1 VPAPVRSRPPASAPT
16 PPPATPRFHSSILP
30 GGLRILAARVPRLPE
45 IAIRL
50 VVHAG
55 SGAEPAGQAGA
66 AALAARVMPAGAG
79 GRSAM
84 QMAEWLDHMGAS
96 IGSGVGYDSAR
107 FSLHSLSDTLD
118 GALDYLAEVILS
130 PDFPPDEVARI
141 RAEQI
146 DEVRRSFDDPAELA
160 AQALSE
166 AIFGGHPYG
175 RPVRGRLETLEA
187 LDSSLLR
194 GFRDDFYGGDTSF
207 LVAAG
212 DLHPGEF
219 TRRIEQRFG
228 AWSPAPRHPVVE
240 PFQGSAA
247 GSGKVVM
254 IDRPGSKQSE
264 IRIGAVGLAHGDEDE
279 FPVLV
284 MNAILGGLFNSRLNL
299 NLREDKGWTYGARSG
314 FSLRRAPGPFV
325 ARAAVDTPVTAR
337 AFEEMLSE
345 IRSMVDRPPDEGEL
359 QLAKNALI
367 LSLPRQFETTSQVA
381 AKEAERVAYGL
392 PDDWWQSYPE
402 RVQSV
407 GVDEV
412 VRVAERYLDR
422 EGLTLV
428 AVGDVASVRDGL
440 AGLGQLEVLPA
451 P

>member
-1 VPAPVRSRPPASAPT
+1 
-16 PPPATPRFHSSILP
+16 
-30 GGLRILAARVPRLPE
+30 LPE
-45 IAIRL
+45 VAIRL
-50 VVHAG
+50 VIDAG
-55 SGAEPAGQAGA
+55 SVAEPTGQAGA
-66 AALAARVMPAGAG
+66 AALTARAMPAGAG

-84 QMAEWLDHMGAS
+84 EMAEWLDHMGAS

-107 FSLHSLSDTLD
+107 FSLHSLSDTLE

-130 PDFPPDEVARI
+130 PDFPPDEVTRI
-141 RAEQI
+141 RAERI
-146 DEVRRSFDDPAELA
+146 DEVRRSFDDPGELA

-166 AIFGGHPYG
+166 AIFGAHPYG

-187 LDSSLLR
+187 LDSFRLR
-194 GFRDDFYGGDTSF
+194 AFRDDFYGGDASF

-219 TRRIEQRFG
+219 TRRIEERFG
-228 AWSPAPRHPVVE
+228 AWSPAPRRPSVE
-240 PFQGSAA
+240 PFHGSAV
-247 GSGKVVM
+247 GRGKVIL
-254 IDRPGSKQSE
+254 IDRPGSEQSE
-264 IRIGAVGLAHGDEDE
+264 LRIGAVGLAHGHEDE

-325 ARAAVDTPVTAR
+325 ARAAVDTPVTAQ
-337 AFEEMLSE
+337 AFEEMLTE
-345 IRSMVDRPPDEGEL
+345 IRSMVHRPPDEDEM

-392 PDDWWQSYPE
+392 PDDWWERYPG
-402 RVQSV
+402 RVRDV
-407 GVDEV
+407 DVDEV

-422 EGLTLV
+422 GGLTLV
-428 AVGDVASVRDGL
+428 AVGDAASVREGL

>member
-1 VPAPVRSRPPASAPT
+1 MPAPVRTRPPDSAPT
-16 PPPATPRFHSSILP
+16 PPPATPRFHPSVLP
-30 GGLRILAARVPRLPE
+30 GGLRVLAARLPRLPE
-45 IAIRL
+45 VAIRL
-50 VVHAG
+50 VVDAG
-55 SGAEPAGQAGA
+55 SGAEPAGLAGA

-96 IGSGVGYDSAR
+96 IGSGVGHDSAR
-107 FSLHSLSDTLD
+107 YSLHSLSDTLD

-141 RAEQI
+141 RSEQI
-146 DEVRRSFDDPAELA
+146 DEVRRSFDDPGELA
-160 AQALSE
+160 ALALSE
-166 AIFGGHPYG
+166 AIFGDHPYG
-175 RPVRGRLETLEA
+175 RPVRGRVETLEG
-187 LDSSLLR
+187 LEPSLLR
-194 GFRDDFYGGDTSF
+194 GFRDDFYGGDASF

-212 DLHPGEF
+212 DLHPAEF

-228 AWSPAPRHPVVE
+228 AWSPALRRPSVE
-240 PFQGSAA
+240 PFGGPAA
-247 GSGKVVM
+247 GSGKVVL
-254 IDRPGSKQSE
+254 IDRPGSEQSE
-264 IRIGAVGLAHGDEDE
+264 IRIGAVGIAHGAADE

-337 AFEEMLSE
+337 AFEEMLAE
-345 IRSMVDRPPDEGEL
+345 IRSMVDRPPDADEM

-392 PDDWWQSYPE
+392 PDDWWRSYPD
-402 RVQSV
+402 RVRSV
-407 GVDEV
+407 DVDEV

-428 AVGDVASVRDGL
+428 AVGDGDSVRDDL
-440 AGLGQLEVLPA
+440 AGLGQLEVRPA

>member
-1 VPAPVRSRPPASAPT
+1 
-16 PPPATPRFHSSILP
+16 
-30 GGLRILAARVPRLPE
+30 
-45 IAIRL
+45 
-50 VVHAG
+50 
-55 SGAEPAGQAGA
+55 
-66 AALAARVMPAGAG
+66 
-79 GRSAM
+79 
-84 QMAEWLDHMGAS
+84 
-96 IGSGVGYDSAR
+96 
-107 FSLHSLSDTLD
+107 
-118 GALDYLAEVILS
+118 
-130 PDFPPDEVARI
+130 
-141 RAEQI
+141 
-146 DEVRRSFDDPAELA
+146 
-160 AQALSE
+160 
-166 AIFGGHPYG
+166 
-175 RPVRGRLETLEA
+175 
-187 LDSSLLR
+187 
-194 GFRDDFYGGDTSF
+194 
-207 LVAAG
+207 
-212 DLHPGEF
+212 
-219 TRRIEQRFG
+219 
-228 AWSPAPRHPVVE
+228 
-240 PFQGSAA
+240 
-247 GSGKVVM
+247 M